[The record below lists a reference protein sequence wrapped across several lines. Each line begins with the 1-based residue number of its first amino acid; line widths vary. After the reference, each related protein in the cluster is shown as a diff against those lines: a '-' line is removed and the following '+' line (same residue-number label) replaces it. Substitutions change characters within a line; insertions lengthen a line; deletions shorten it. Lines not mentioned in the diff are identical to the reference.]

1 MYQPSLI
8 YIAYMSN
15 RVAADLTNTAQ
26 RMKALGDEKRL
37 RILLQLAGGER
48 CVCDL
53 MEDLGAAQSLL
64 SFHLKT
70 LKDAG
75 LVTDRREGR
84 WVHYSISAD
93 GVAELEEFLRL
104 LREAAA
110 AGPASSLCCE

>member
-1 MYQPSLI
+1 MPD
-8 YIAYMSN
+8 
-15 RVAADLTNTAQ
+15 VAHTAQ

-53 MEDLGAAQSLL
+53 MEDLGTGQSLL

-93 GVAELEEFLRL
+93 GVAELEEFLRA
-104 LREAAA
+104 LRHAAPAEADS
-110 AGPASSLCCE
+110 ASCCD